1 MEDRLERKYGGL
13 KSRIASEG
21 KAAIAFSGGV
31 DSVLLLYAAREALG
45 ENALALTVSLH
56 AVPERELAL
65 AKAFC
70 ERFGI
75 RHRVET
81 VDEFSIEGFAANPSN
96 RCYLCKRA
104 LFTRMRAAADEEGIP
119 FLAEGSNVDDQG
131 DYRPGLRAL
140 KELGIASPLKD
151 AGFTKAEIRQMADR
165 LGLSGW
171 NRPSSAC
178 LASRFAYGEPITP
191 EKMKRVEK
199 AEDYLQDLGFTQKR
213 VRVHGNLAR
222 IELLPPTNP
231 RPDSQECSETLTPRP
246 DTLYTF
252 AVLSEARTDT
262 KANSFSSSA
271 ISSFNSGFTLNK

>member
-65 AKAFC
+65 AETFC

-81 VDEFSIEGFAANPSN
+81 VDEFSIEGFAANPPN

-151 AGFTKAEIRQMADR
+151 AGYLPCYF
-165 LGLSGW
+165 
-171 NRPSSAC
+171 
-178 LASRFAYGEPITP
+178 GEPKI
-191 EKMKRVEK
+191 
-199 AEDYLQDLGFTQKR
+199 A
-213 VRVHGNLAR
+213 
-222 IELLPPTNP
+222 
-231 RPDSQECSETLTPRP
+231 
-246 DTLYTF
+246 
-252 AVLSEARTDT
+252 
-262 KANSFSSSA
+262 
-271 ISSFNSGFTLNK
+271 